1 MFKGERNLGK
11 TTLAI
16 NTINHFLQQN
26 ENNRAIYVG
35 LSKNSSIK
43 GFDQVLPKLRNRASF
58 FTVSGEDTTI
68 SNAEYFLLPKVA
80 LQTA

>member
-11 TTLAI
+11 STLAI
-16 NTINHFLQQN
+16 NTINHFLQES

-35 LSKNSSIK
+35 LSKNTVVK
-43 GFDQVLPKLRNRASF
+43 GFDHVLPELRSRAAF
-58 FTVSGEDTTI
+58 FTVGGEDTTI

-80 LQTA
+80 L